1 MKKYYLAIDL
11 GASSGR
17 HIIGYYDNGELI
29 TQEIYRFK
37 NGVTKLDGHLTWDI
51 DGLFDNVVN
60 GIKEAFKQFP
70 KIESISIDSWGVDYA
85 LIEND
90 KIKYPVY
97 AYRDSRTAKPI
108 ELVHAIIPERQLFEK
123 TGITFQSFNTVYQLY
138 ADKLSGRLDGVTDF
152 LMIPE
157 VLNFLLTGI
166 KKKEYTNATTG
177 ALVNATTKEFDKD
190 IINALGLPSHLFPTL
205 YEGGEIV
212 GELKPQIQALVGG
225 NSIVK
230 LCLSHDTASAF
241 YIGGKLGGDNS
252 AIMSSGTW
260 SLLGTKE
267 STLHND
273 DKAFECG
280 FTNEGGINKTYRFL
294 KNIMGMWII
303 NNVCK
308 ELNVSPA
315 ELAKMATES
324 NYEHTI
330 DVNHNDFFAPESMV
344 STIKTHLKNSGAPEI
359 NCDGDLARCAIASL
373 ARLYSESVKFLEEI
387 VQRKLDNIVIVGG
400 GANNKLLNQLTEQYS
415 GKKVIAK
422 PIEATAI
429 GNLEIQMA

>member
-17 HIIGYYDNGELI
+17 HIIGYYENDELI
-29 TQEIYRFK
+29 TQEVYRFT

-51 DGLFDNVVN
+51 DGLFNNVVN
-60 GIKEAFKQFP
+60 GISEAFKLFP
-70 KIESISIDSWGVDYA
+70 NIESISIDSWGVDYA

-97 AYRDSRTAKPI
+97 AYRDSRTEKPI
-108 ELVHAIIPERQLFEK
+108 QEVHNLISKRELFNK
-123 TGITFQSFNTVYQLY
+123 TGIAFQTYNTVYQLY
-138 ADKLSGRLDGVTDF
+138 ADKLAGRLEGVTDF

-157 VLNFLLTGI
+157 VLNYLLTGV

-190 IINALGLPSHLFPTL
+190 IISTLGLPSHLFQKL
-205 YEGGEIV
+205 YEGGDVV
-212 GELKPQIQALVGG
+212 GSLKPEIQQIVGG
-225 NSIVK
+225 NSTVK

-267 STLHND
+267 TVLHNGD
-273 DKAFECG
+273 MAFDCG
-280 FTNEGGINKTYRFL
+280 FTNEGGIDKTYRFL
-294 KNIMGMWII
+294 KNIMGMWVI
-303 NNVCK
+303 NNVSK
-308 ELNVSPA
+308 ELNISPA
-315 ELAKMATES
+315 DLAKIATES
-324 NYEHTI
+324 NYDYTI
-330 DVNHNDFFAPESMV
+330 DVNDNDFFAPESMTQ
-344 STIKTHLKNSGAPEI
+344 TIKAHLAKSGAPELK
-359 NCDGDLARCAIASL
+359 DDKDMARCAIASL
-373 ARLYSESVKFLEEI
+373 ARSYSENVKFLEQI
-387 VQRKLDNIVIVGG
+387 VGRKLDNIVIVGG
-400 GANNKLLNQLTEQYS
+400 GAKNKLLNELTEKYS

-429 GNLEIQMA
+429 GNLEIQMS